1 MLKENIIPSR
11 QGELYKVNLS
21 QNYFDGPYLKKDIM
35 HNNKRSL
42 ALITGQGVLET
53 ITHFNNS
60 MTMLQ
65 AKTR

>member
-21 QNYFDGPYLKKDIM
+21 QNYSDGPYLKKDIM

-42 ALITGQGVLET
+42 ALITGQGVL
-53 ITHFNNS
+53 
-60 MTMLQ
+60 
-65 AKTR
+65 